1 MRAATLRSA
10 QPPLLFPE
18 LRRRAARSAHARAGR
33 GGAGRAAGSRH
44 RPLPPRPAP
53 SGHCRISIVPRH
65 NFAAAPARSRRA
77 CRRKYSPCQRSA
89 GAGGGRARAGG
100 LRGAP
105 GAGGPCAGRRKQPG
119 HPAQLSGSRKSWAP
133 ARLSFPASVPLSCR
147 RCRRGLV
154 SPSAGTSNPSSPGLV
169 PAEQH
174 NFPRARAKV
183 SAKCCP
189 S

>member
-1 MRAATLRSA
+1 MRVTSQLAVGSVALGAREHSRFSVLLAAHRGDHAGDTALRAATLRSA

-18 LRRRAARSAHARAGR
+18 LRRRAVRSAHARAGR

-65 NFAAAPARSRRA
+65 NFTAAPARSRRA
-77 CRRKYSPCQRSA
+77 RRRKYSPCQRSA
-89 GAGGGRARAGG
+89 GAGGGKARAGG

-105 GAGGPCAGRRKQPG
+105 GAGGPCAGRRRQPG

-133 ARLSFPASVPLSCR
+133 DRLSFPASVPFPV
-147 RCRRGLV
+147 GA
-154 SPSAGTSNPSSPGLV
+154 AGGD
-169 PAEQH
+169 
-174 NFPRARAKV
+174 
-183 SAKCCP
+183 
-189 S
+189 